1 MMNNQDIITEYLK
14 NILPD
19 QRDWETEL
27 ITYAKENRI
36 PIIEPVSMRFI
47 TQLIKLSQPAHILEI
62 GTAIGY
68 SALSMH
74 HALPKAKITTL
85 ERDDEMISQA
95 KENFAKYSIN
105 DHLNLITG
113 DALNTLP
120 ELIAEEKEYDFIFID
135 AAKGQY
141 KKFFEYAMILQVN
154 KGVIVTD
161 NVLFKGYATG
171 KLNNHNRF
179 QKLGKK
185 INEYNIW
192 LMNNEKYDTSILPI
206 GDGIALSIKK

>member
-1 MMNNQDIITEYLK
+1 MMNKQEIITEYLK

-47 TQLIKLSQPAHILEI
+47 TQLIKLSQPEHILEI

-95 KENFAKYSIN
+95 KENFAKYSRSEEHTSELQSRF
-105 DHLNLITG
+105 DLVHITYFPTRRSS
-113 DALNTLP
+113 DLTN
-120 ELIAEEKEYDFIFID
+120 Y
-135 AAKGQY
+135 
-141 KKFFEYAMILQVN
+141 
-154 KGVIVTD
+154 
-161 NVLFKGYATG
+161 
-171 KLNNHNRF
+171 
-179 QKLGKK
+179 
-185 INEYNIW
+185 
-192 LMNNEKYDTSILPI
+192 
-206 GDGIALSIKK
+206 